1 MAMDID
7 NHQGHRSERTHTR
20 PQPWRGFSAVPTDGE
35 GREQRP
41 GPMPVR
47 SDVNIR
53 RQFALATLV
62 ALIAALALA
71 LVWTRQPLVITAGDD
86 LLRWLRTSGDRS
98 RVIVTVVFATL
109 ALLGYLTVW
118 AKVSAP
124 GRAVRLADG
133 RGTIAVDVL
142 AERLRLAILER
153 PDVEDAG
160 VRVDNLRG
168 RGVRVVAVIAV
179 TADARLAETAK
190 AATTAIER
198 ALDERAGVPL
208 AEPPALELRY
218 EELILGRP
226 RRKASD
232 AA

>member
-1 MAMDID
+1 
-7 NHQGHRSERTHTR
+7 
-20 PQPWRGFSAVPTDGE
+20 
-35 GREQRP
+35 
-41 GPMPVR
+41 VR

-53 RQFALATLV
+53 RQLTLATLV
-62 ALIAALALA
+62 AVIVALAIA
-71 LVWTRQPLVITAGDD
+71 LVWTRQPLAITAGDD

-109 ALLGYLTVW
+109 ALLGYLAVW
-118 AKVSAP
+118 AKATAP
-124 GRAVRLADG
+124 RRAVRLADG

-153 PDVEDAG
+153 PDVQDAG

-179 TADARLAETAK
+179 TADARLAETAQ
-190 AATTAIER
+190 AATRAIER
-198 ALDERAGVPL
+198 SLDERAGVAL

-218 EELILGRP
+218 EELILDRP

>member
-1 MAMDID
+1 
-7 NHQGHRSERTHTR
+7 
-20 PQPWRGFSAVPTDGE
+20 
-35 GREQRP
+35 
-41 GPMPVR
+41 MPVR
-47 SDVNIR
+47 SDVNIH
-53 RQFALATLV
+53 RQLATATLV
-62 ALIAALALA
+62 ALIAALAIA
-71 LVWTRQPLVITAGDD
+71 LVWTRQPLVITGGDD

-98 RVIVTVVFATL
+98 RVIVTVVFTTF
-109 ALLGYLTVW
+109 ALLGYLAVW

-124 GRAVRLADG
+124 RRAVRLADG

-179 TADARLAETAK
+179 TANARLAETVE
-190 AATTAIER
+190 AATMAIER

-218 EELILGRP
+218 EELILDRP

>member
-1 MAMDID
+1 M
-7 NHQGHRSERTHTR
+7 
-20 PQPWRGFSAVPTDGE
+20 
-35 GREQRP
+35 
-41 GPMPVR
+41 
-47 SDVNIR
+47 
-53 RQFALATLV
+53 
-62 ALIAALALA
+62 
-71 LVWTRQPLVITAGDD
+71 
-86 LLRWLRTSGDRS
+86 
-98 RVIVTVVFATL
+98 
-109 ALLGYLTVW
+109 
-118 AKVSAP
+118 
-124 GRAVRLADG
+124 
-133 RGTIAVDVL
+133 
-142 AERLRLAILER
+142 
-153 PDVEDAG
+153 
-160 VRVDNLRG
+160 RVDNLRG